1 LSSSL
6 LVRLKRRKLV
16 QWALAYLA
24 GAWLLL
30 QLLDILAQPFAWPD
44 LVLQATTVLLAVG
57 FFATLVLAWY
67 HGEKGAQRV
76 TGIELLMLTGILT
89 IAGAALAFVGRGD
102 SLEPP
107 PAESAAS
114 GVATV
119 AEQGSIAVLPFVN
132 MSSDSEQEYFSDGL
146 TEELLNVLAQLPEL
160 RVASRTSAF
169 AFKGKEVGIDS
180 IGRALRVAH
189 VLEGSVRKAGS
200 TVRITAQLIDAVS
213 GYHRWSA
220 SYDRDL
226 RDVFAIQDE
235 IARAIVSEL
244 RLTLSGRGPDAP
256 LAREETA
263 DPEAH
268 ALVLRGI
275 AAGRLGTPE
284 GDIESIRLLR
294 EAVRRDSA
302 YARARAELSA
312 SLFIGAY
319 QRAVPHEEAARE
331 ARVEAGRALALDST
345 LAEAH
350 VSLGLIVSWFDWD
363 WQAAEGHFR
372 RAVHFNPN
380 HGKAHSNLGWLLM
393 RVGRA
398 DEAIAEARR
407 AVELDPLSAGARS
420 NLGSM
425 YAYARRAEESVR
437 AYQEALALSPE
448 SPVMLANIALTYSD
462 LGRHSEALDAAGQAR
477 RLATDDGFSLAAYG
491 YAAAGAD
498 RPDEAEEVLRELDK
512 VPGASPYLKAMVNAA
527 LGRRDEAFTLLE
539 QAVEQRDELA
549 ADLGVDPAFD
559 RLRDDPRMA
568 RLLQKAGLSY

>member
-6 LVRLKRRKLV
+6 LVRLKQRKLV

-44 LVLQATTVLLAVG
+44 LALQATTVLLAIG
-57 FFATLVLAWY
+57 FFAALVLAWY

-76 TGIELLMLTGILT
+76 TGIELLMLAGILT
-89 IAGAALAFVGRGD
+89 IAGAALAFVGRGG
-102 SLEPP
+102 SPEPP

-180 IGRALRVAH
+180 IGRALHVAH

-256 LAREETA
+256 LAREETT

-268 ALVLRGI
+268 VLVLRGI
-275 AAGRLGTPE
+275 ASARLGTPE

-294 EAVRRDSA
+294 EAVHRDPS

-312 SLFIGAY
+312 SLFMGAY
-319 QRAVPHEEAARE
+319 QGAVPHDEAARE
-331 ARVEAGRALALDST
+331 ARVEVERALALDST

-350 VSLGLIVSWFDWD
+350 VSLALIVSWFDWD
-363 WQAAEGHFR
+363 WQTAEGHFR
-372 RAVHFNPN
+372 RALHYNPN
-380 HGKAHSNLGWLLM
+380 HAKAHSSLGWLLM
-393 RVGRA
+393 RLGRP
-398 DEAIAEARR
+398 DDAIAEARR
-407 AVELDPLSAGARS
+407 AVELDPLGAGARS

-425 YAYARRAEESVR
+425 YAYARRAEAAVR
-437 AYQEALALSPE
+437 AYEEALALSPE
-448 SPVMLANIALTYSD
+448 SPAMLANIALTYSD
-462 LGRHSEALDAAGQAR
+462 LGRHSEALDAAGRAR
-477 RLATDDGFSLAAYG
+477 TLAPEDEFSLGVYG
-491 YAAAGAD
+491 YVAAGAD
-498 RPDEAEEVLRELDK
+498 RPEEAEEVLRELDK
-512 VPGASPYLKAMVNAA
+512 VPGASPYLKATIHAA
-527 LGRRDEAFTLLE
+527 LGRKDQAFALLQ
-539 QAVEQRDELA
+539 QAVEQRDEWA
-549 ADLGVDPAFD
+549 ADLGVDPVFD
-559 RLRDDPRMA
+559 RLRDDPRMG

>member
-6 LVRLKRRKLV
+6 LVRLKQRKLV

-44 LVLQATTVLLAVG
+44 LVLQATTVLLGVG

-67 HGEKGAQRV
+67 HGEKGAQKV
-76 TGIELLMLTGILT
+76 TGIELLMLAGILT
-89 IAGAALAFVGRGD
+89 IAGAALAFVGRGG
-102 SLEPP
+102 SPEPP
-107 PAESAAS
+107 PAESGAP

-132 MSSDSEQEYFSDGL
+132 MSSESEQEYFSDGL

-180 IGRALRVAH
+180 IGRALRVAN

-213 GYHRWSA
+213 GYHRWS
-220 SYDRDL
+220 SSWDRDL

-256 LAREETA
+256 LAREETT

-302 YARARAELSA
+302 YARARAELSG
-312 SLFIGAY
+312 SLFMGAY
-319 QRAVPHEEAARE
+319 LRSVPRDEAARE
-331 ARVEAGRALALDST
+331 ARLEADRALALDST

-350 VSLGLIVSWFDWD
+350 VSLGLIASWMDWD
-363 WQAAEGHFR
+363 WQASEGHFR
-372 RAVHFNPN
+372 MALHYNPN
-380 HGKAHSNLGWLLM
+380 HGRAHSNLGWLRM
-393 RVGRA
+393 RMGSP
-398 DEAIAEARR
+398 DEAIAEALR
-407 AVELDPLSAGARS
+407 AVELDPLSSGARS

-425 YAYARRAEESVR
+425 YVYARRTEEGVR
-437 AYQEALALSPE
+437 AYQDALALSPD
-448 SPVMLANIALTYSD
+448 SPVVLANIAMSYSD
-462 LGRHSEALDAAGQAR
+462 LGRHSEALDAAGRAR
-477 RLATDDGFSLAAYG
+477 EVARDDEFSLGVYG
-491 YAAAGAD
+491 YVLAGAGQ
-498 RPDEAEEVLRELDK
+498 PEEAEKMLRELEK
-512 VPGASPYLKAMVNAA
+512 VGGASPYLKATIHAA
-527 LGRRDEAFTLLE
+527 LGRKDQALTLLE
-539 QAVEQRDELA
+539 EAVEQRDEWA
-549 ADLGVDPAFD
+549 ADLGVDPSLD
-559 RLRDDPRMA
+559 RLRDDPRMG
-568 RLLQKAGLSY
+568 RLLQKAGLPH